1 MEEAPE
7 NGKELSHSARANGM
21 NEVQEVDGEIISQTS
36 EESYALN
43 ACNQNGGGG
52 RRKNRPTVIT

>member
-1 MEEAPE
+1 
-7 NGKELSHSARANGM
+7 M
-21 NEVQEVDGEIISQTS
+21 NEVQEVDGKISSQCS

-52 RRKNRPTVIT
+52 RRKNTPTVITAGIHLVTE